1 MKLQIQ
7 QFLRKF
13 SVVLE
18 TFIAGLLCIA
28 VLYFTFRL
36 LGSTLRVEGFP
47 IYDSF
52 EDLLSVAF
60 ALVIGIEMIRM
71 MCEHSAENIFEV
83 LAFAIA
89 RQIVIDHTYAIDNLY
104 GIAAIAI
111 LFAVRKYL
119 FYGQAEATSDQ
130 AEATPTDSESDLVES

>member
-7 QFLRKF
+7 QLLRKF
-13 SVVLE
+13 SILLE

-28 VLYFTFRL
+28 IVYFTFRL
-36 LGSTLRVEGFP
+36 LGSTLRLDGFP
-47 IYDSF
+47 LYDNF

-60 ALVIGIEMIRM
+60 SLVIGIEMIRM

-111 LFAVRKYL
+111 LFLIRKYL
-119 FYGQAEATSDQ
+119 FYGRNDHTEEHTEPSSSHH
-130 AEATPTDSESDLVES
+130 EEESMIS

>member
-7 QFLRKF
+7 QLLRKF
-13 SVVLE
+13 SILLE

-28 VLYFTFRL
+28 IVYFTFRL
-36 LGSTLRVEGFP
+36 LGSTLRLDGFP
-47 IYDSF
+47 LYDSF

-60 ALVIGIEMIRM
+60 SLVIGIEMIRM

-111 LFAVRKYL
+111 LFLIRKYL
-119 FYGQAEATSDQ
+119 FYGRNDHTEEHTEPSDSHH
-130 AEATPTDSESDLVES
+130 EEESSIS

>member
-1 MKLQIQ
+1 MKFQTQ
-7 QFLRKF
+7 QLLRKF
-13 SVVLE
+13 SVLLE

-28 VLYFTFRL
+28 IVYFTFRL
-36 LGSTLRVEGFP
+36 LGSTLRLEGFP
-47 IYDSF
+47 IYNTF

-60 ALVIGIEMIRM
+60 SLVIGIEMIRM

-104 GIAAIAI
+104 GIAAIAL
-111 LFAVRKYL
+111 LFLIRKYL
-119 FYGQAEATSDQ
+119 FYGENHRDDQ
-130 AEATPTDSESDLVES
+130 HIQNPDPDCEEKSSIS